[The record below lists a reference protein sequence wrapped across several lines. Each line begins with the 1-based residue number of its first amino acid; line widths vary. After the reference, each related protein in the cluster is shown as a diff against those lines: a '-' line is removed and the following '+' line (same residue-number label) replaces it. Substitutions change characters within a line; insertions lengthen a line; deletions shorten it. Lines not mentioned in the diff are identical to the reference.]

1 MLDRISEKLVRS
13 VAELETVQIKDRSLL
28 LDAKAQGLA
37 LLHLLQKLSEA
48 PPDQVTKEQVKMA
61 EESVEDY
68 TRAVTYL
75 KMNDT
80 RNRVA

>member
-1 MLDRISEKLVRS
+1 MLERISERLVRS

-48 PPDQVTKEQVKMA
+48 PPAIVTKEQLKMA
-61 EESVEDY
+61 QDSVEEY
-68 TRAVTYL
+68 ERAVTYL

-80 RNRVA
+80 RHRVA

>member
-28 LDAKAQGLA
+28 LDAKAQGLV

-48 PPDQVTKEQVKMA
+48 PPEIVTKEQIKMA
-61 EESVEDY
+61 QDSVDDY
-68 TRAVTYL
+68 VRAVTYL

-80 RNRVA
+80 RHRVA